1 MSPRFGLRPWF
12 TKLTPGVRGLITITA
27 AIHVALLVFRLANED
42 TFWALFPHIA
52 LVPGNV
58 VEFEFQGLFTTL
70 FVHDPFSIFH
80 VILNLM
86 VLYFLGPMV
95 EKQMGARRFVTLY
108 LGAGLCGSVVYTA
121 WALLFSDP
129 SLPAVGASG
138 SILGVLVAFALL
150 FPNAMLRL
158 LMFAPM
164 RARNLIWLALALDLV
179 ILFSDSSVA
188 VPAHLG
194 GMLGG
199 FLIIRRPWRPAYR
212 RRVMRDFQTW
222 LRRRR

>member
-12 TKLTPGVRGLITITA
+12 TALTPGVRGLITVTA

-42 TFWALFPHIA
+42 AFWSLFPHLA
-52 LVPGNV
+52 LTPEHVAA
-58 VEFEFQGLFTTL
+58 FRFQGLFTSL
-70 FVHDPFSIFH
+70 FVHDPHSIFH
-80 VILNLM
+80 VILNLLI
-86 VLYFLGPMV
+86 LYFLGPMV
-95 EKQMGARRFVTLY
+95 EKQMGTRRFVTLY
-108 LGAGLCGSVVYTA
+108 VGAGLCGSVVHTT

-129 SLPAVGASG
+129 SVPTVGASG
-138 SILGVLVAFALL
+138 AILGVLVAFALL
-150 FPNAMLRL
+150 FPNAMIRL

-164 RARNLIWLALALDLV
+164 RAGNLIWLALALELV

-199 FLIIRRPWRPAYR
+199 FLYIRRPWRPAYR
-212 RRVMRDFQTW
+212 RRAARDIQAW